1 MFYSFSTPGVFWIT
15 ASWQGRSHEDG
26 SSILGRVDLGVSL
39 IGRVMS
45 FPLPRDCF
53 RLIPP
58 RGSYLDRS
66 LYGPN
71 RGPLFGKG
79 NCGSDMSRLI
89 ALRRFI
95 PRPRRLSLTTGARR
109 VRPCLGL
116 TFQGH
121 LVSIAWPLGQRGE
134 TLRAGKKDS
143 NGFFF
148 PAENAH
154 EIYYKFYG
162 KCNRLHFQG
171 IDKKNCPFRGGSIRK
186 IFRFLFRQNQ

>member
-1 MFYSFSTPGVFWIT
+1 MKIRFGLSLVFQRPIGGDRVFYSFSTPGVFWIT
-15 ASWQGRSHEDG
+15 ASWQGRSHEDD
-26 SSILGRVDLGVSL
+26 SLILGRVDLGVFAYRR
-39 IGRVMS
+39 GMS

-53 RLIPP
+53 RLIPH
-58 RGSYLDRS
+58 RESCLGRS

-79 NCGSDMSRLI
+79 NCGSDME
-89 ALRRFI
+89 RRISPWGRSI

-134 TLRAGKKDS
+134 TFREERKTQTVFSSPRRTPTRFITHLILNVTAYIFK
-143 NGFFF
+143 GFT
-148 PAENAH
+148 
-154 EIYYKFYG
+154 
-162 KCNRLHFQG
+162 
-171 IDKKNCPFRGGSIRK
+171 RK
-186 IFRFLFRQNQ
+186 

>member
-15 ASWQGRSHEDG
+15 ASWQGRSHEDD
-26 SSILGRVDLGVSL
+26 SLILGRVDLGVFAYRKGDVVPAS
-39 IGRVMS
+39 
-45 FPLPRDCF
+45 RDCF
-53 RLIPP
+53 RLIPH
-58 RGSYLDRS
+58 RESYLDRS

-121 LVSIAWPLGQRGE
+121 LVSIAWPPGQRGE
-134 TLRAGKKDS
+134 TFREERKTQTVFSSPRKTPTRFITHLILNVTAYI
-143 NGFFF
+143 F
-148 PAENAH
+148 
-154 EIYYKFYG
+154 
-162 KCNRLHFQG
+162 KCCRVFA
-171 IDKKNCPFRGGSIRK
+171 
-186 IFRFLFRQNQ
+186 